1 MFLGLSPEIEGEEME
16 VKLEG
21 FDKGDRSEI
30 SLPKNQIEL
39 MKKVHATGKPTIVV
53 LMNGSALA
61 VNWAAENVPAI
72 LEAWYPGEFG
82 GKAIADVLFGD
93 YNPGGKLPVTFYKS
107 VTDLPDFKGYNMENR
122 TYKYFKGDPL
132 FPFGHGLSYS
142 NFEYSNL
149 KIADQVTLKD
159 AINVSVEIKNISK
172 VAGDDV
178 VQIYL
183 THLDK
188 QEQNAIRTLVSFDR
202 VHLAAGETKTL
213 NYKLDAE
220 QYAWVSSKGK
230 KILEPGN
237 VLLSVGGKQPNFTGV
252 ADASST
258 SVLKKR
264 VLLTN

>member
-1 MFLGLSPEIEGEEME
+1 
-16 VKLEG
+16 
-21 FDKGDRSEI
+21 
-30 SLPKNQIEL
+30 
-39 MKKVHATGKPTIVV
+39 
-53 LMNGSALA
+53 
-61 VNWAAENVPAI
+61 
-72 LEAWYPGEFG
+72 
-82 GKAIADVLFGD
+82 
-93 YNPGGKLPVTFYKS
+93 
-107 VTDLPDFKGYNMENR
+107 MENR

-230 KILEPGN
+230 KILEPG
-237 VLLSVGGKQPNFTGV
+237 KCI
-252 ADASST
+252 A
-258 SVLKKR
+258 KCR
-264 VLLTN
+264 R